1 MTLVLRYVDSD
12 RLICVGDT
20 LITLSDNGHI
30 FDFQDEYVSKS
41 FFVCGYM
48 VSYAGLAVL
57 NHFGDAE
64 VTTRDWIKN
73 SLMEAQ
79 REDKGLGQTLQ
90 DMASVLSSNAVIA
103 PKFKGSTLDI
113 GMLGLSPAPE
123 NFDGD
128 ADAEFVFDENFSFE
142 DDANRRWAL
151 VVLGHLTNINYT
163 GSGQE
168 FTGWAEHYRP
178 DPGKTYHSWGA
189 DMPAQTV
196 TRLDGQIVA
205 SASSIDIVNA
215 FVTAIR
221 ETADAVEDGSVG
233 RNITASV
240 VPLQVLADAMGIGS
254 MPYSE
259 RNDEFLLEGY
269 VSYALVFWQKKQAV
283 MVPHEQVNLIETDN
297 QPSPGGFVG

>member
-113 GMLGLSPAPE
+113 GMLGL
-123 NFDGD
+123 
-128 ADAEFVFDENFSFE
+128 
-142 DDANRRWAL
+142 
-151 VVLGHLTNINYT
+151 
-163 GSGQE
+163 
-168 FTGWAEHYRP
+168 
-178 DPGKTYHSWGA
+178 
-189 DMPAQTV
+189 
-196 TRLDGQIVA
+196 
-205 SASSIDIVNA
+205 
-215 FVTAIR
+215 
-221 ETADAVEDGSVG
+221 
-233 RNITASV
+233 
-240 VPLQVLADAMGIGS
+240 
-254 MPYSE
+254 
-259 RNDEFLLEGY
+259 
-269 VSYALVFWQKKQAV
+269 
-283 MVPHEQVNLIETDN
+283 
-297 QPSPGGFVG
+297 